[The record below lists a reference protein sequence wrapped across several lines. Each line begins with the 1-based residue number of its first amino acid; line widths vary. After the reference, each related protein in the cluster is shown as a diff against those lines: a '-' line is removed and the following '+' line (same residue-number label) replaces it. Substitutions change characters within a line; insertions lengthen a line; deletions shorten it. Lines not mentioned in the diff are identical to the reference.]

1 MLNNGCCR
9 LSVYGDRRFT
19 ISWDDVFIKGPTD
32 MRISNVI
39 VVILA
44 LEQTIRPHK
53 CTSSTYGVSLL
64 DCKEWESPET
74 WGHEV
79 YNRHS
84 RQATEDSVHEK
95 WHQDLELVV
104 EFALARGEQSV
115 CVCVCASRCVP
126 QRGTLPRR
134 DQCKW
139 ARLHAHVRVSVWG
152 GGKLISQC
160 FC

>member
-19 ISWDDVFIKGPTD
+19 FSWDDVFINGPTD

-39 VVILA
+39 ARRYGPTSA
-44 LEQTIRPHK
+44 LPVHMASPCWIVKNERVPKHEVMRFIIDIRGRPQRTAYMK
-53 CTSSTYGVSLL
+53 NDIKIWSWWWSLL
-64 DCKEWESPET
+64 LPEES
-74 WGHEV
+74 
-79 YNRHS
+79 S
-84 RQATEDSVHEK
+84 
-95 WHQDLELVV
+95 L
-104 EFALARGEQSV
+104 

-126 QRGTLPRR
+126 QRGTLPRC